1 MIRFQ
6 AFTINVSAPILHL
19 NIESFFNWLIEKAHI
34 QRAAKVRATKALI
47 AHVFG
52 AIAAALLFWYF

>member
-47 AHVFG
+47 A
-52 AIAAALLFWYF
+52 AALLFWYC